1 MKSIPQLETLKQQ
14 IDQYFKNLGVSKKTI
29 RNYRSDTN
37 HFFLWL
43 SLKENSGLDTTFGND
58 LFSEYLTYLHQTK
71 TPQRTIN
78 RRLTSLKHI
87 GNALSDMGV
96 LPGNFKFRPRKLS
109 VRIITDPNL
118 VKTISIAALAMFILI
133 SGIGIGTINS
143 PRANV
148 SPVPLSEKSVTYLY
162 PYVKLP
168 TNDEAVSLGVRPEY
182 ITTNTQAGS
191 SFKIYLSPAD
201 YPSTLPQ
208 VEGASVDIDK
218 TTLQMSA
225 QHSGVINSG
234 ETSTV
239 VSSASVTPYSTILVT
254 PKGDTENQ
262 VLFVA
267 EQSDGYFVVGIKSPV
282 NHDIHFYW
290 NAY

>member
-1 MKSIPQLETLKQQ
+1 LKQQ

-43 SLKENSGLDTTFGND
+43 SLKESSGLDTTFGND

-87 GNALSDMGV
+87 GTALSDMGV
-96 LPGNFKFRPRKLS
+96 LSENFKFRPRKLS

-118 VKTISIAALAMFILI
+118 VKTISVAALAMFILI

-143 PRANV
+143 PRANI
-148 SPVPLSEKSVTYLY
+148 SPVPLPEKSVTYLY

-168 TNDEAVSLGVRPEY
+168 TNDEAISLGVRPTAYYDWTPQY
-182 ITTNTQAGS
+182 ITTNAQAGS
-191 SFKIYLSPAD
+191 SFKIYLNPAD

-234 ETSTV
+234 DTSTV
-239 VSSASVTPYSTILVT
+239 VSSASITPYSTILVT

-262 VLFVA
+262 VLFIA
-267 EQSDGYFVVGIKSPV
+267 EQSDGYFVVGIKSPA